1 MKRLTIGILAH
12 VDSGKT
18 TLSEGLLYCAGM
30 LRKLGR
36 VDHGDAFLDTHALEK
51 SRGIT
56 IFSKQARL
64 LYGDCEF
71 TLLDTPGHVDFS
83 TEAERTLSVLDY
95 ALLVVSGSEGIQ
107 PHTETLFKLLCRYG
121 VPTFVFIN
129 KMDISH
135 LSRQEL
141 MGGLKRLGDGFIDFS
156 DDVPKDEFYDGLAMC
171 SEDMMEQYLDTGTV
185 PADTIRQSIRQRQV
199 FPCFFGSALKLEGI
213 KELLAGLEEYTTEP
227 PRGDEFGARIFKLSD
242 DPQGARLT
250 HMKITSGCLKVKDV
264 LHGSGWAEKADQIRI
279 YSGAKYQTVDQA
291 PAGMVCAVTGLT
303 SAHPGDGLGAE
314 AGAPS
319 PVLEPVLAYRA
330 VLPEGVDAHKALSAL
345 RKLEDADP
353 ALHVA
358 WNEGL
363 QEIRVQLMGEV
374 QLEIIQSLLKE
385 RFGLDIGFDQG
396 GILYKETITSTVEG
410 VGHYEPL
417 RHYAEVHLLLQ
428 PLEAGGGLVFSTG
441 CKEDELDK
449 NWQRLILTHLKEKTH
464 LGVLTGSPIT
474 DMSIT
479 LVAGKAHLK
488 HTEGG
493 DFRQATYRALRQGLM
508 QAESRLLEPWYS
520 FSLQVPQECVGR
532 AMNDLQTMGAS
543 FDPPEQ
549 RQEDAVISGTA
560 PVIKLQGYP
569 AVLTGYTKGRGRLS
583 CEGARYLP
591 CHNSDEVIAAI
602 GYNPESDTDN
612 PADSV
617 FCSHGA
623 GHTVKWNAVF
633 DNMHIPAVLRAKRE
647 PEHEQL
653 SAPILS
659 KSDEEELIRIYERTY
674 GPIRSNP
681 IAAFRPSVS
690 VQSQGFRLPEATE
703 TGPEYLLVDGYNIIF
718 AWDDLAAIAKED
730 MDLARSRL
738 VNLMCN
744 YRGLHRCEVILV
756 FDAYRIKGNTGSV
769 ETVNNI
775 SVVYTKEAETA
786 DSYIE
791 RTTHELSKNYRVQV
805 ATSDRMEQLII
816 IGNGAMRI
824 SADAFRKEVD
834 RTEAAMRELMAEKAN
849 GGQKL
854 MEGKISRDNKAW

>member
-83 TEAERTLSVLDY
+83 AEAERTLSVLDY

-107 PHTETLFKLLCRYG
+107 PHTETLFKLLCRYS

-141 MGGLKRLGDGFIDFS
+141 MGGLKRLGEGFIDFS

-185 PADTIRQSIRQRQV
+185 SADAIRQSIRQRQV

-213 KELLAGLEEYTTEP
+213 KELLAGLEEYTAEP
-227 PRGDEFGARIFKLSD
+227 PRGDEFGARVFKISD

-374 QLEIIQSLLKE
+374 QLEIVQSLLKE
-385 RFGLDIGFDQG
+385 RFGIDIGFDQG

-532 AMNDLQTMGAS
+532 AMNDLQAMGAI

-602 GYNPESDTDN
+602 GYDPESDTDN

-633 DNMHIPAVLRAKRE
+633 DNMHIPAVLRPKSE
-647 PEHEQL
+647 PEHEHA
-653 SAPILS
+653 APILS
-659 KSDEEELIRIYERTY
+659 RSDEEELIRIYERTY

-730 MDLARSRL
+730 MDLARSKL

-744 YRGLHRCEVILV
+744 YRGLHRCKVILV

-854 MEGKISRDNKAW
+854 MEGKISRDNKAE

>member
-18 TLSEGLLYCAGM
+18 TLSEGLLYCTGM

-83 TEAERTLSVLDY
+83 AEAERTLSVLDY

-141 MGGLKRLGDGFIDFS
+141 MGGLKKMGDGFIDFS

-227 PRGDEFGARIFKLSD
+227 PRGDEFGARIFKISD

-314 AGAPS
+314 AGAPF

-428 PLEAGGGLVFSTG
+428 PLDAGGGLVFSTG

-532 AMNDLQTMGAS
+532 AMNDLQAMGAS

-569 AVLTGYTKGRGRLS
+569 SVLTGYTKGRGRLS

-602 GYNPESDTDN
+602 GYDPESDTDN

-633 DNMHIPAVLRAKRE
+633 DNMHIPAVLRPKSE
-647 PEHEQL
+647 PEHEHA
-653 SAPILS
+653 APILS
-659 KSDEEELIRIYERTY
+659 RSDEEELIRIYERTY

-690 VQSQGFRLPEATE
+690 VQSQNSRLPEAAE

-744 YRGLHRCEVILV
+744 YRGLHRCEIILV

-854 MEGKISRDNKAW
+854 MEGKISRDNKAE

>member
-83 TEAERTLSVLDY
+83 AEAERTLSVLDY

-141 MGGLKRLGDGFIDFS
+141 MGGLKKMGDGFIDFS
-156 DDVPKDEFYDGLAMC
+156 DDVPKEEFYDGLAMC
-171 SEDMMEQYLDTGTV
+171 SEDMMERYLDTGTV
-185 PADTIRQSIRQRQV
+185 SADAIRQSIRQRQV

-303 SAHPGDGLGAE
+303 AAHPGDGLGAE

-374 QLEIIQSLLKE
+374 QLEIVQSLLKE

-532 AMNDLQTMGAS
+532 AMNDLQAMGAS

-602 GYNPESDTDN
+602 GYDPESDTDN

-633 DNMHIPAVLRAKRE
+633 DNMHIPAVLRPKHE
-647 PEHEQL
+647 PEHEHA
-653 SAPILS
+653 APILS

-744 YRGLHRCEVILV
+744 YRGLHRCEIILV

-854 MEGKISRDNKAW
+854 MEGKISRDNKTW

>member
-83 TEAERTLSVLDY
+83 AEAERTLSVLDY

-107 PHTETLFKLLCRYG
+107 PHTETLFKLLCRYS

-129 KMDISH
+129 KMDIAH

-141 MGGLKRLGDGFIDFS
+141 MGGLKKMGDGFIDFS
-156 DDVPKDEFYDGLAMC
+156 AGVPKEEFYDGLAMC

-185 PADTIRQSIRQRQV
+185 SADAIRQSIRQRQV

-213 KELLAGLEEYTTEP
+213 KELLAGLEEYTAEP
-227 PRGDEFGARIFKLSD
+227 PRGDEFGARVFKISD

-303 SAHPGDGLGAE
+303 AAHPGDGLGAE

-319 PVLEPVLAYRA
+319 PVLEPVLTYRA

-353 ALHVA
+353 AQHVT

-374 QLEIIQSLLKE
+374 QLEIVQSLLKE

-508 QAESRLLEPWYS
+508 QAESKLLEPWYS

-532 AMNDLQTMGAS
+532 AMNDLQAMGAS
-543 FDPPEQ
+543 FAPPEQ

-569 AVLTGYTKGRGRLS
+569 VVLTGYTKGRGRLS
-583 CEGARYLP
+583 CEGAKYLP

-602 GYNPESDTDN
+602 GYDPDSDTDN

-633 DNMHIPAVLRAKRE
+633 DNMHIPAVLRPKHE
-647 PEHEQL
+647 PEHEHA
-653 SAPILS
+653 APILS

-690 VQSQGFRLPEATE
+690 VQSQGFRLPEAAE

-730 MDLARSRL
+730 MDLARSKL

-744 YRGLHRCEVILV
+744 YGGLHRCDVILV
-756 FDAYRIKGNTGSV
+756 FDAYRIKGNAGSF
-769 ETVNNI
+769 EKVNNI

-834 RTEAAMRELMAEKAN
+834 RTEAVMRELMAEKAN

-854 MEGKISRDNKAW
+854 MEGKISRDNKT

>member
-1 MKRLTIGILAH
+1 
-12 VDSGKT
+12 
-18 TLSEGLLYCAGM
+18 
-30 LRKLGR
+30 
-36 VDHGDAFLDTHALEK
+36 
-51 SRGIT
+51 
-56 IFSKQARL
+56 
-64 LYGDCEF
+64 
-71 TLLDTPGHVDFS
+71 
-83 TEAERTLSVLDY
+83 
-95 ALLVVSGSEGIQ
+95 
-107 PHTETLFKLLCRYG
+107 HTETLFKLLCRYG

-141 MGGLKRLGDGFIDFS
+141 MGGLKKMGDGFIDFS
-156 DDVPKDEFYDGLAMC
+156 DDVPKEEFYDGLAMC

-185 PADTIRQSIRQRQV
+185 SADAIRQSIRQRQV

-227 PRGDEFGARIFKLSD
+227 HRGDEFGARIFKISD

-303 SAHPGDGLGAE
+303 AAHPGDGLGAE

-374 QLEIIQSLLKE
+374 QLEIVQSLLKE

-532 AMNDLQTMGAS
+532 AMNDLQAMGAI

-602 GYNPESDTDN
+602 GYDPESDTDN

-633 DNMHIPAVLRAKRE
+633 DNMHIPAVLRPKSE
-647 PEHEQL
+647 PEHEHA
-653 SAPILS
+653 APILS
-659 KSDEEELIRIYERTY
+659 RSDEEELIRIYERTY

-690 VQSQGFRLPEATE
+690 VQSQGFRLPEAAE

-854 MEGKISRDNKAW
+854 MEGKISRDNKTW

>member
-107 PHTETLFKLLCRYG
+107 PHTETLFKLLCRYS

-141 MGGLKRLGDGFIDFS
+141 MGGLKRLGEGFIDFS

-185 PADTIRQSIRQRQV
+185 PADAIRQSIRQRQV

-227 PRGDEFGARIFKLSD
+227 PRGDEFGARIFKISD

-374 QLEIIQSLLKE
+374 QLEIVQSLLKE

-532 AMNDLQTMGAS
+532 AMNDLQAMGAS
-543 FDPPEQ
+543 FAPPEQ

-602 GYNPESDTDN
+602 GYDPESDTDN

-633 DNMHIPAVLRAKRE
+633 DNMHIPAVLRPKSE
-647 PEHEQL
+647 PEHEHA
-653 SAPILS
+653 APILS

-854 MEGKISRDNKAW
+854 MEGKISRDNKAE

>member
-18 TLSEGLLYCAGM
+18 TLSEGLLYCTGM

-107 PHTETLFKLLCRYG
+107 PHTETLFKLLCRYS

-227 PRGDEFGARIFKLSD
+227 PRGDEFGARIFKISD

-314 AGAPS
+314 AGAPF

-353 ALHVA
+353 ALHMA

-374 QLEIIQSLLKE
+374 QLEIVQSLLKE

-532 AMNDLQTMGAS
+532 AMNDLQAMGAI

-602 GYNPESDTDN
+602 GYDPESDTDN

-633 DNMHIPAVLRAKRE
+633 DNMHIPAVLRPKSE
-647 PEHEQL
+647 PEHEHA
-653 SAPILS
+653 APILS
-659 KSDEEELIRIYERTY
+659 RSDEEELIRIYERTY

-744 YRGLHRCEVILV
+744 YRGLHRCEIILV

-854 MEGKISRDNKAW
+854 MEGKISRDNKTW

>member
-83 TEAERTLSVLDY
+83 AEAERTLSVLDY

-135 LSRQEL
+135 LSRQKL
-141 MGGLKRLGDGFIDFS
+141 MGGLKKMGDGFIDFS
-156 DDVPKDEFYDGLAMC
+156 DDVPKEEFYDGLAMC
-171 SEDMMEQYLDTGTV
+171 SEDMMERYLDTGTV
-185 PADTIRQSIRQRQV
+185 SADAIRQSIRQRQV

-213 KELLAGLEEYTTEP
+213 KELLAGLEEYTAEP
-227 PRGDEFGARIFKLSD
+227 PRGDEFGARVFKISD

-291 PAGMVCAVTGLT
+291 PAGMVCTVTGLT
-303 SAHPGDGLGAE
+303 AAHPGDGLGAE

-374 QLEIIQSLLKE
+374 QLEIVQSLLKE
-385 RFGLDIGFDQG
+385 RFGIDIDFDQG

-532 AMNDLQTMGAS
+532 AMNDLQAMGAS
-543 FDPPEQ
+543 FAPPEQ

-583 CEGARYLP
+583 CEGAKYLP

-602 GYNPESDTDN
+602 GYDPESDTDN

-633 DNMHIPAVLRAKRE
+633 DNMHIPAVLRPKSE
-647 PEHEQL
+647 PEHEHA
-653 SAPILS
+653 APILS

-690 VQSQGFRLPEATE
+690 VQSQGFRLPEAAE

-756 FDAYRIKGNTGSV
+756 FDAYRIKGNTGSF
-769 ETVNNI
+769 EKVNNI

-854 MEGKISRDNKAW
+854 MEGKISRDNKTW

>member
-18 TLSEGLLYCAGM
+18 TLSEGLLYCTGM

-83 TEAERTLSVLDY
+83 AEAERTLSVLDY

-107 PHTETLFKLLCRYG
+107 PHTETLFKLLCRYS

-227 PRGDEFGARIFKLSD
+227 PRGDEFGARIFKISD

-303 SAHPGDGLGAE
+303 AAHPGDGLGAE

-374 QLEIIQSLLKE
+374 QLEIVQSLLKE

-532 AMNDLQTMGAS
+532 AMNDLQAMGAI

-602 GYNPESDTDN
+602 GYDPESDTDN

-633 DNMHIPAVLRAKRE
+633 DNMHIPAVLRPKSE
-647 PEHEQL
+647 PEHEHA
-653 SAPILS
+653 APILS
-659 KSDEEELIRIYERTY
+659 RSDEEELIRIYERTY
-674 GPIRSNP
+674 GPIRSNS

-744 YRGLHRCEVILV
+744 YRGLHRCEIILV

-854 MEGKISRDNKAW
+854 MEGKISRDNKTW

>member
-30 LRKLGR
+30 LRKPGR

-83 TEAERTLSVLDY
+83 AEAERTLSVLDY

-156 DDVPKDEFYDGLAMC
+156 DDVPKEVFYDGLAMC

-185 PADTIRQSIRQRQV
+185 SADAIRQSIRQRQV

-227 PRGDEFGARIFKLSD
+227 HRGDEFGARIFKISD

-264 LHGSGWAEKADQIRI
+264 LHGSSWAEKADQIRI

-303 SAHPGDGLGAE
+303 AAHPGDGLGAE

-374 QLEIIQSLLKE
+374 QLEIVQSLLKE
-385 RFGLDIGFDQG
+385 RFGIDIDFDQG

-532 AMNDLQTMGAS
+532 AMNDLQAMGAS
-543 FDPPEQ
+543 FAPPEQ

-583 CEGARYLP
+583 CEGAKYLP

-602 GYNPESDTDN
+602 GYDPESDTDN

-633 DNMHIPAVLRAKRE
+633 DNMHIPAVLRPKSE
-647 PEHEQL
+647 PEHEHA
-653 SAPILS
+653 APILS

-690 VQSQGFRLPEATE
+690 VQSQGFRLPEAAE

-744 YRGLHRCEVILV
+744 YRGLHRCEIILV

-854 MEGKISRDNKAW
+854 MEGKISRDNKAE

>member
-83 TEAERTLSVLDY
+83 AEAERTLSVLDY

-156 DDVPKDEFYDGLAMC
+156 DDVPKEEFDDGLAMC

-185 PADTIRQSIRQRQV
+185 SADAIRQSIRQRQV

-213 KELLAGLEEYTTEP
+213 KELLAGLEEYTAEP
-227 PRGDEFGARIFKLSD
+227 PRGDEFGARVFKISD

-303 SAHPGDGLGAE
+303 AAHPGDGLGAE

-428 PLEAGGGLVFSTG
+428 PLEAGGGLVFSAG
-441 CKEDELDK
+441 CKEDDLDK

-532 AMNDLQTMGAS
+532 AMNDLQAMGAS

-602 GYNPESDTDN
+602 GYDPESDTDN

-633 DNMHIPAVLRAKRE
+633 DNMHIPAVLRPKSE
-647 PEHEQL
+647 PEHEHA
-653 SAPILS
+653 APILS
-659 KSDEEELIRIYERTY
+659 RSDEEELIRIYERTY

-690 VQSQGFRLPEATE
+690 VQSQGFRLPEAAE

-744 YRGLHRCEVILV
+744 YRGLHRCEIILV

-769 ETVNNI
+769 EKVNNI

-854 MEGKISRDNKAW
+854 MEGKISRDNKTW

>member
-83 TEAERTLSVLDY
+83 AEAERTLSVLDY

-141 MGGLKRLGDGFIDFS
+141 MGGLKKLGDGFIDFS
-156 DDVPKDEFYDGLAMC
+156 DDVPKEEFYDGLAMC

-185 PADTIRQSIRQRQV
+185 PADAIRQSIRQRQV
-199 FPCFFGSALKLEGI
+199 YPCFFGSALKLEGI

-227 PRGDEFGARIFKLSD
+227 HRGDEFGARVFKISD

-374 QLEIIQSLLKE
+374 QLEIVQSLLKE
-385 RFGLDIGFDQG
+385 RFGIDIGFDQG

-428 PLEAGGGLVFSTG
+428 PLDAGGGLVFSTG

-532 AMNDLQTMGAS
+532 AMNDLQAMGAS

-602 GYNPESDTDN
+602 GYDPESDTDN

-633 DNMHIPAVLRAKRE
+633 DNMHIPAVLRPKSE
-647 PEHEQL
+647 PEHEHA
-653 SAPILS
+653 APILS
-659 KSDEEELIRIYERTY
+659 RSDEEELIRIYERTY

-690 VQSQGFRLPEATE
+690 VQSQGFRLPEAAE

-756 FDAYRIKGNTGSV
+756 FDAYRIKGNTGSF
-769 ETVNNI
+769 EKVNNI

-854 MEGKISRDNKAW
+854 MEGKISRDNKTW

>member
-18 TLSEGLLYCAGM
+18 TLSEGLLYGAGM

-141 MGGLKRLGDGFIDFS
+141 MGGLKRLGEGFIDFS

-213 KELLAGLEEYTTEP
+213 KELLAGLKEYTTEP
-227 PRGDEFGARIFKLSD
+227 PRGDEFGARIFKISD

-303 SAHPGDGLGAE
+303 AAHPGDGLGAE

-319 PVLEPVLAYRA
+319 PVLEPVLAYRV

-374 QLEIIQSLLKE
+374 QLEIVQSLLKE

-417 RHYAEVHLLLQ
+417 RHYAEVHLLLK

-449 NWQRLILTHLKEKTH
+449 SWQRLILTHLKEKTH

-532 AMNDLQTMGAS
+532 AMNDLQAMGAS

-602 GYNPESDTDN
+602 GYDPESDTDN

-623 GHTVKWNAVF
+623 GHIVKWNAVF
-633 DNMHIPAVLRAKRE
+633 DNMHIPAVLRPKSE

-659 KSDEEELIRIYERTY
+659 RSDEEELIKIYERTY

-744 YRGLHRCEVILV
+744 YRGLHRCEIILV

-854 MEGKISRDNKAW
+854 MEGKISRDNKTW

>member
-18 TLSEGLLYCAGM
+18 TLSEGLLYGAGM

-83 TEAERTLSVLDY
+83 AEAERTLSVLDY

-227 PRGDEFGARIFKLSD
+227 HRGDKFGARVFKISD

-374 QLEIIQSLLKE
+374 QLEIVQSLLKE

-417 RHYAEVHLLLQ
+417 RHYAEVHLLLK

-532 AMNDLQTMGAS
+532 AMNDLQAMGAS

-569 AVLTGYTKGRGRLS
+569 SVLTGYTKGRGRLS
-583 CEGARYLP
+583 CAGARYLP

-602 GYNPESDTDN
+602 GYDPESDTDN

-633 DNMHIPAVLRAKRE
+633 DNMHIPAVLRPKSE
-647 PEHEQL
+647 PEHEHAAPNL
-653 SAPILS
+653 SR
-659 KSDEEELIRIYERTY
+659 SDEEELIRIYERTY

-690 VQSQGFRLPEATE
+690 VQSQGFRLPEAAE

-744 YRGLHRCEVILV
+744 YRGLHRCEIILV

-854 MEGKISRDNKAW
+854 MEGKISRDNKAE

>member
-83 TEAERTLSVLDY
+83 AEAERTLSVLDY

-107 PHTETLFKLLCRYG
+107 PHTETLFKLLCRYS

-141 MGGLKRLGDGFIDFS
+141 MGGLKKMGDGFIDFS
-156 DDVPKDEFYDGLAMC
+156 AGVPKEEFYDGLAMC

-185 PADTIRQSIRQRQV
+185 PADAIRQSIRQRQV

-213 KELLAGLEEYTTEP
+213 KELLAGLEEYTAEP
-227 PRGDEFGARIFKLSD
+227 PRGDEFGARVFKISD

-374 QLEIIQSLLKE
+374 QLEIVQSLLKE

-532 AMNDLQTMGAS
+532 AMNDLQAMGAI

-583 CEGARYLP
+583 CEGAKYLP

-602 GYNPESDTDN
+602 GYDPESDTDN

-633 DNMHIPAVLRAKRE
+633 DNMHIPAVLRPKHE
-647 PEHEQL
+647 PEHEHA
-653 SAPILS
+653 APILS
-659 KSDEEELIRIYERTY
+659 RSDEEELIRIYERTY

-744 YRGLHRCEVILV
+744 YRGLHRCEIILV

-854 MEGKISRDNKAW
+854 MEGKISRDNKAE

>member
-18 TLSEGLLYCAGM
+18 TLSEGLLYGAGM

-107 PHTETLFKLLCRYG
+107 PHTETLFKLLCRYS

-141 MGGLKRLGDGFIDFS
+141 MGGLKRLGEGFIDFS

-185 PADTIRQSIRQRQV
+185 PADAIRQSIRQRQV

-213 KELLAGLEEYTTEP
+213 KELLASLEEYTTEP

-303 SAHPGDGLGAE
+303 AAHPGDGLGAE

-374 QLEIIQSLLKE
+374 QLEIVQSLLKE
-385 RFGLDIGFDQG
+385 RFGIDIDFDQG

-520 FSLQVPQECVGR
+520 FSLLVPQECVGR
-532 AMNDLQTMGAS
+532 AMNDLQAMGAS
-543 FDPPEQ
+543 FAPPEQ

-583 CEGARYLP
+583 CEGAKYLP

-602 GYNPESDTDN
+602 GYDPESDTDN

-633 DNMHIPAVLRAKRE
+633 DNMHIPAVLRPKSE

-653 SAPILS
+653 SVPILS
-659 KSDEEELIRIYERTY
+659 RSDEEELIRIYERTY

-730 MDLARSRL
+730 MDLARSKL

-744 YRGLHRCEVILV
+744 YRGLHRCKVILV

-854 MEGKISRDNKAW
+854 MEGKISRDNKAE

>member
-83 TEAERTLSVLDY
+83 AEAERTLSVLDY

-107 PHTETLFKLLCRYG
+107 PHTETLFKLLCRYS

-129 KMDISH
+129 KMDMSH
-135 LSRQEL
+135 LSHQEL
-141 MGGLKRLGDGFIDFS
+141 MGGLKKMGDGFIDFS
-156 DDVPKDEFYDGLAMC
+156 AGVPKEEFYDGLAMC
-171 SEDMMEQYLDTGTV
+171 SEDMMERYLDTGTV
-185 PADTIRQSIRQRQV
+185 SADAIRQSIRQRQV

-227 PRGDEFGARIFKLSD
+227 HRGDEFGARIFKISD

-303 SAHPGDGLGAE
+303 AAHPGDGLGAE

-374 QLEIIQSLLKE
+374 QLEIVQSLLKE

-532 AMNDLQTMGAS
+532 AMNDLQAMGAS

-602 GYNPESDTDN
+602 GYDPESDTDN

-633 DNMHIPAVLRAKRE
+633 DNMHIPAVLRPKSE
-647 PEHEQL
+647 PEHEHA
-653 SAPILS
+653 APILS
-659 KSDEEELIRIYERTY
+659 RSDEEELIRIYERTY

-744 YRGLHRCEVILV
+744 YRGLHRCEIILV

-854 MEGKISRDNKAW
+854 MEGKISRDNKTW

>member
-18 TLSEGLLYCAGM
+18 TLSEGLLYCTGM

-83 TEAERTLSVLDY
+83 AEAERTLSVLDY

-141 MGGLKRLGDGFIDFS
+141 MGGLKRLGEGFIDFS

-227 PRGDEFGARIFKLSD
+227 PRGDEFGARIFKISD

-314 AGAPS
+314 AGAPF

-385 RFGLDIGFDQG
+385 RFGIDIGFDQG

-532 AMNDLQTMGAS
+532 AMNDLQAMGAS
-543 FDPPEQ
+543 FAPPEQ

-602 GYNPESDTDN
+602 GYDPESDTDN

-647 PEHEQL
+647 PEHEHA
-653 SAPILS
+653 APILS

-703 TGPEYLLVDGYNIIF
+703 TEPEYLLVDGYNIIF

-744 YRGLHRCEVILV
+744 YRGLHRCEIILV

-854 MEGKISRDNKAW
+854 MEGKISRDNKTW

>member
-83 TEAERTLSVLDY
+83 AEAERTLSVLDY

-107 PHTETLFKLLCRYG
+107 PHTETLFKLLCRYS

-141 MGGLKRLGDGFIDFS
+141 MGGLKKMGDGFIDFS
-156 DDVPKDEFYDGLAMC
+156 AGVPKEEFYDGLAMC

-185 PADTIRQSIRQRQV
+185 SADAIRQSIRQRQV
-199 FPCFFGSALKLEGI
+199 FPCFFGSAL
-213 KELLAGLEEYTTEP
+213 
-227 PRGDEFGARIFKLSD
+227 
-242 DPQGARLT
+242 
-250 HMKITSGCLKVKDV
+250 
-264 LHGSGWAEKADQIRI
+264 
-279 YSGAKYQTVDQA
+279 
-291 PAGMVCAVTGLT
+291 
-303 SAHPGDGLGAE
+303 
-314 AGAPS
+314 
-319 PVLEPVLAYRA
+319 
-330 VLPEGVDAHKALSAL
+330 
-345 RKLEDADP
+345 
-353 ALHVA
+353 
-358 WNEGL
+358 
-363 QEIRVQLMGEV
+363 
-374 QLEIIQSLLKE
+374 
-385 RFGLDIGFDQG
+385 
-396 GILYKETITSTVEG
+396 
-410 VGHYEPL
+410 
-417 RHYAEVHLLLQ
+417 
-428 PLEAGGGLVFSTG
+428 
-441 CKEDELDK
+441 
-449 NWQRLILTHLKEKTH
+449 
-464 LGVLTGSPIT
+464 
-474 DMSIT
+474 
-479 LVAGKAHLK
+479 
-488 HTEGG
+488 
-493 DFRQATYRALRQGLM
+493 
-508 QAESRLLEPWYS
+508 
-520 FSLQVPQECVGR
+520 
-532 AMNDLQTMGAS
+532 
-543 FDPPEQ
+543 
-549 RQEDAVISGTA
+549 
-560 PVIKLQGYP
+560 KLQGYP

-583 CEGARYLP
+583 CEGAKYFP

-602 GYNPESDTDN
+602 GYDPESDTDN

-633 DNMHIPAVLRAKRE
+633 DNMHIPAVLRPKHE
-647 PEHEQL
+647 PEHEHA
-653 SAPILS
+653 APILS
-659 KSDEEELIRIYERTY
+659 KSDEEKLIRIYERTY

-690 VQSQGFRLPEATE
+690 VQSQGFRLPEAAE

-756 FDAYRIKGNTGSV
+756 FDAYRIKGNTGSF
-769 ETVNNI
+769 EKVNNI

-834 RTEAAMRELMAEKAN
+834 RTEAVMQELMAEKAN

-854 MEGKISRDNKAW
+854 MEGKISRDNKTW

>member
-83 TEAERTLSVLDY
+83 AEAERTLSVLDY

-107 PHTETLFKLLCRYG
+107 PHTETLFKLLCRYS

-185 PADTIRQSIRQRQV
+185 SADAIRQSIRQRQV

-213 KELLAGLEEYTTEP
+213 KELLAGLEEYTAEP
-227 PRGDEFGARIFKLSD
+227 PRGDEFGARVFKISD

-303 SAHPGDGLGAE
+303 AAHPGDGLGAE

-353 ALHVA
+353 ALHVT

-374 QLEIIQSLLKE
+374 QLEIVQSLLKE
-385 RFGLDIGFDQG
+385 RFGIDIGFDQG

-532 AMNDLQTMGAS
+532 AMNDLQAMGAS

-602 GYNPESDTDN
+602 GYDPESDTDN

-633 DNMHIPAVLRAKRE
+633 DNMHIPAVLRPKSE
-647 PEHEQL
+647 PEHEHA
-653 SAPILS
+653 APILS
-659 KSDEEELIRIYERTY
+659 RSDEEELIRIYERTY

-854 MEGKISRDNKAW
+854 MEGKISRDNKAE

>member
-83 TEAERTLSVLDY
+83 AEAERTLSVLDY

-141 MGGLKRLGDGFIDFS
+141 MGGLKKMGDGFIDFS

-227 PRGDEFGARIFKLSD
+227 PRGDEFGARIFKISD

-303 SAHPGDGLGAE
+303 AAHPGDGLGAE

-374 QLEIIQSLLKE
+374 QLEIVQSLLKE

-532 AMNDLQTMGAS
+532 AMNDLQAMGAS

-569 AVLTGYTKGRGRLS
+569 SVLTGYTKGRGRLS

-602 GYNPESDTDN
+602 GYDPESDTDN

-633 DNMHIPAVLRAKRE
+633 DNMHIPAVLRPKSE
-647 PEHEQL
+647 PEHEHA
-653 SAPILS
+653 APILS
-659 KSDEEELIRIYERTY
+659 RSDEEELIRIYERTY

-744 YRGLHRCEVILV
+744 YRGLHRCEIILV

-854 MEGKISRDNKAW
+854 MEGKISRDNKAE

>member
-83 TEAERTLSVLDY
+83 AEAERTLSVLDY

-107 PHTETLFKLLCRYG
+107 PHTETLFKLLCRYS

-141 MGGLKRLGDGFIDFS
+141 MGGLKRLGEGFIDFS

-185 PADTIRQSIRQRQV
+185 PADAIRQSIRQRQV

-227 PRGDEFGARIFKLSD
+227 PRGDEFGARVFKISD

-303 SAHPGDGLGAE
+303 AAHPGDGLGAE

-374 QLEIIQSLLKE
+374 QLEIVQSLLKE

-532 AMNDLQTMGAS
+532 AMNDLQAMGAS

-602 GYNPESDTDN
+602 GYDPESDTDN

-633 DNMHIPAVLRAKRE
+633 DNMHIPAVLRPKSE
-647 PEHEQL
+647 PEHEHA
-653 SAPILS
+653 APILS
-659 KSDEEELIRIYERTY
+659 RSDEEELIRIYERTY

-690 VQSQGFRLPEATE
+690 VQSQGFRLPEAAE

-854 MEGKISRDNKAW
+854 MEGKISRDNKTW

>member
-83 TEAERTLSVLDY
+83 AEAERTLSVLDY

-185 PADTIRQSIRQRQV
+185 PADAIRQSIRQRQV

-227 PRGDEFGARIFKLSD
+227 PRGDEFGARIFKISD

-303 SAHPGDGLGAE
+303 AAHPGDGLGAE

-374 QLEIIQSLLKE
+374 QLEIVQSLLKE

-532 AMNDLQTMGAS
+532 AMNDLQAMGAS

-583 CEGARYLP
+583 CEGAKYLP

-602 GYNPESDTDN
+602 GYDPESDTDN

-633 DNMHIPAVLRAKRE
+633 DNMHIPAVLRPKSE
-647 PEHEQL
+647 PEHEHA
-653 SAPILS
+653 APILS

-690 VQSQGFRLPEATE
+690 VQSQGFRLPEAAE

-769 ETVNNI
+769 EKVNNI

-854 MEGKISRDNKAW
+854 MEGKISRDNKAE

>member
-18 TLSEGLLYCAGM
+18 TLSEGLLYGAGM

-141 MGGLKRLGDGFIDFS
+141 MGGLKRLGEGFIDFS

-185 PADTIRQSIRQRQV
+185 PADAIRQSIRQRQV

-227 PRGDEFGARIFKLSD
+227 PRGDEFGARIFKISD

-303 SAHPGDGLGAE
+303 AAHPGDGLGAE

-319 PVLEPVLAYRA
+319 PVLEPVLAYRT
-330 VLPEGVDAHKALSAL
+330 VLPEGVDAHKTLSAL

-532 AMNDLQTMGAS
+532 AMNDLQAMGAS

-602 GYNPESDTDN
+602 GYDPESDTDN

-633 DNMHIPAVLRAKRE
+633 DNMHIPAVLRPKSE
-647 PEHEQL
+647 PEHEHA
-653 SAPILS
+653 APILS
-659 KSDEEELIRIYERTY
+659 RSDEEELIRIYERTY

-730 MDLARSRL
+730 MDLARSKL

-744 YRGLHRCEVILV
+744 YRGLHRCKVILV

-854 MEGKISRDNKAW
+854 MEGKISRDNKAE

>member
-141 MGGLKRLGDGFIDFS
+141 MGGLKKMGDGFIDFS

-227 PRGDEFGARIFKLSD
+227 PRGDEFGARIFKISD

-303 SAHPGDGLGAE
+303 AAHPGDGLGAE

-374 QLEIIQSLLKE
+374 QLEIVQSLLKE
-385 RFGLDIGFDQG
+385 RFGIDIGFDQG

-532 AMNDLQTMGAS
+532 AMNDLQAMGAS

-602 GYNPESDTDN
+602 GYDPESDTDN

-633 DNMHIPAVLRAKRE
+633 DNMHIPAVLRPKSE
-647 PEHEQL
+647 PEHEHA
-653 SAPILS
+653 APILS
-659 KSDEEELIRIYERTY
+659 RSDEEELIRIYERTY

-690 VQSQGFRLPEATE
+690 VQSQGFRLPEAAE

-744 YRGLHRCEVILV
+744 YRGLHRCEIILV

-854 MEGKISRDNKAW
+854 MEGKISRDNKAE

>member
-83 TEAERTLSVLDY
+83 AEAERTLSVLDY

-107 PHTETLFKLLCRYG
+107 PHTETLFKLLCRYS

-129 KMDISH
+129 KMDIAH

-141 MGGLKRLGDGFIDFS
+141 MGGLKKMGDGFIDFS
-156 DDVPKDEFYDGLAMC
+156 AGVPKEEFHDGLAMC

-185 PADTIRQSIRQRQV
+185 SADAIRQSIRQRQV

-213 KELLAGLEEYTTEP
+213 KELLAGLEEYTAEP
-227 PRGDEFGARIFKLSD
+227 PRGDEFGARVFKISD

-303 SAHPGDGLGAE
+303 AAHPGDGLGAE

-353 ALHVA
+353 ALHVT

-374 QLEIIQSLLKE
+374 QLEIVQSLLKE

-508 QAESRLLEPWYS
+508 QAESKLLEPWYS

-532 AMNDLQTMGAS
+532 AMNDLQAMGAS
-543 FDPPEQ
+543 FAPPEQ

-583 CEGARYLP
+583 CEGTKYLP

-602 GYNPESDTDN
+602 GYDPESDTDN

-633 DNMHIPAVLRAKRE
+633 DNMHIPAVLRPKHE
-647 PEHEQL
+647 PEHEY
-653 SAPILS
+653 AVPILS

-690 VQSQGFRLPEATE
+690 VQSQGFRLPEAAE

-730 MDLARSRL
+730 MDLARSKL

-756 FDAYRIKGNTGSV
+756 FDAYRIKGNIGSF
-769 ETVNNI
+769 EKVNNI

-834 RTEAAMRELMAEKAN
+834 RTEAVMRELMTEKAN

-854 MEGKISRDNKAW
+854 MEGKISRDNKT

>member
-83 TEAERTLSVLDY
+83 AEAERTLSVLDY

-107 PHTETLFKLLCRYG
+107 PHTETLFKLLCRYS

-135 LSRQEL
+135 LSRQKL
-141 MGGLKRLGDGFIDFS
+141 MGGLKKMGDGFIDFS
-156 DDVPKDEFYDGLAMC
+156 DDVPKEEFYDGLAMC

-213 KELLAGLEEYTTEP
+213 KELLASLEEYTTEP

-374 QLEIIQSLLKE
+374 QLEIVQSLLKE
-385 RFGLDIGFDQG
+385 RFGIDIDFDQG

-532 AMNDLQTMGAS
+532 AMNDLQAMGAS

-602 GYNPESDTDN
+602 GYDPESDTDN

-623 GHTVKWNAVF
+623 GHIVKWNAVF
-633 DNMHIPAVLRAKRE
+633 DNMHIPAVLRAKRD
-647 PEHEQL
+647 PEHEHA
-653 SAPILS
+653 APILS
-659 KSDEEELIRIYERTY
+659 RSDEEELIRIYERTY

-854 MEGKISRDNKAW
+854 MEGKISRDNKAE

>member
-30 LRKLGR
+30 LRRLGR

-83 TEAERTLSVLDY
+83 AEAERTLSVLDY

-107 PHTETLFKLLCRYG
+107 PHTETLFRLLCRYG

-135 LSRQEL
+135 LSRKEL
-141 MGGLKRLGDGFIDFS
+141 MDGLKRLGDGFVDFS
-156 DDVPKDEFYDGLAMC
+156 DDVPREEFYDGLAMC
-171 SEDMMEQYLDTGTV
+171 GEEMMEQYLDAGAV
-185 PADTIRQSIRQRQV
+185 PADAIRRAIIRRQA
-199 FPCFFGSALKLEGI
+199 FPCFFGSALKLEGV
-213 KELLAGLEEYTTEP
+213 KELLAGLEEYTAEP
-227 PRGDEFGARIFKLSD
+227 PRGDEFGARVFKISD

-250 HMKITSGCLKVKDV
+250 HMKITSGCLRVKD
-264 LHGSGWAEKADQIRI
+264 LLRGGGWAEKADQIRI
-279 YSGAKYQTVDQA
+279 YSGAKYQTADQA
-291 PAGMVCAVTGLT
+291 PAGTVCAVTGLT
-303 SAHPGDGLGAE
+303 AARPGDGLGAE

-330 VLPEGVDAHKALSAL
+330 VLPEGVDAHRALSAL

-353 ALHVA
+353 ALRVA
-358 WNEGL
+358 WNERL

-396 GILYKETITSTVEG
+396 GILYKETIASTVEG

-428 PLEAGGGLVFSTG
+428 PLESGGGLAFSTD
-441 CKEDELDK
+441 CREDELDK
-449 NWQRLILTHLKEKTH
+449 SWQRLILSHLKEKTH

-474 DMSIT
+474 DMSVT

-493 DFRQATYRALRQGLM
+493 DFRQAAYRAVRQGLM

-532 AMNDLQTMGAS
+532 AMNDLQAMGAS
-543 FDPPEQ
+543 FDAPEQ
-549 RQEDAVISGTA
+549 RQECAVISGIA

-583 CEGARYLP
+583 CEGAKYLP

-602 GYNPESDTDN
+602 GYDPESDTDN

-633 DNMHIPAVLRAKRE
+633 DNMHIPAVLRPRRE
-647 PEHEQL
+647 PERQQL
-653 SAPILS
+653 SAPVLS

-681 IAAFRPSVS
+681 IAAFRPSAS
-690 VQSQGFRLPEATE
+690 AQSRDFRFPGAAE

-744 YRGLHRCEVILV
+744 YKGLHRCEVILV

-769 ETVNNI
+769 ERVNNI

-791 RTTHELSKNYRVQV
+791 RATHELSKSCRVQV

-824 SADAFRKEVD
+824 SADAFRKEVEC
-834 RTEAAMRELMAEKAN
+834 TEAAMRELMAEKA

-854 MEGKISRDNKAW
+854 MEGKISRDNKAE

>member
-83 TEAERTLSVLDY
+83 AEAERTLSVLDY

-107 PHTETLFKLLCRYG
+107 PHTETLFKLLCRYS

-156 DDVPKDEFYDGLAMC
+156 DDVPKDELYDGLAMC
-171 SEDMMEQYLDTGTV
+171 SEDMMERYLDTGTV
-185 PADTIRQSIRQRQV
+185 SADAIRQSIRQRQV

-213 KELLAGLEEYTTEP
+213 KELLAGLEEYTAEP
-227 PRGDEFGARIFKLSD
+227 PRGDEFGARVFKISD

-374 QLEIIQSLLKE
+374 QLEIVQSLLKE
-385 RFGLDIGFDQG
+385 RFGIDIDFDQG

-532 AMNDLQTMGAS
+532 AMNDLQAMGAS
-543 FDPPEQ
+543 FAPPEQ

-602 GYNPESDTDN
+602 GYDPESDTDN

-633 DNMHIPAVLRAKRE
+633 DNMHIPAVLRPKSE
-647 PEHEQL
+647 PEHEHA
-653 SAPILS
+653 APILS

-690 VQSQGFRLPEATE
+690 VQSQGFRLPEAAE

-756 FDAYRIKGNTGSV
+756 FDAYRIKGNTGSF
-769 ETVNNI
+769 EKVNNI

-854 MEGKISRDNKAW
+854 MEGKISRDNKTW

>member
-83 TEAERTLSVLDY
+83 AETERTLSVLDY

-107 PHTETLFKLLCRYG
+107 PHTETLFKLLCRYS

-129 KMDISH
+129 KMDIAH

-141 MGGLKRLGDGFIDFS
+141 MGGLKKMGDCFIDFS
-156 DDVPKDEFYDGLAMC
+156 AGVPKEEFYDGLAMC

-185 PADTIRQSIRQRQV
+185 PADAIRQSIRQRQV

-213 KELLAGLEEYTTEP
+213 KELLAGLEEYTAEP
-227 PRGDEFGARIFKLSD
+227 PRGAEFGARVFKISD
-242 DPQGARLT
+242 DHQGARLT

-303 SAHPGDGLGAE
+303 AAHPGDGLGAE

-330 VLPEGVDAHKALSAL
+330 VLPESVDAHKALSAL

-353 ALHVA
+353 ALHVT

-374 QLEIIQSLLKE
+374 QLEIVQSLLKE

-532 AMNDLQTMGAS
+532 AMNDLQAMGAS
-543 FDPPEQ
+543 FAPPEQ

-583 CEGARYLP
+583 CEGAKYFP

-602 GYNPESDTDN
+602 GYDPESDTDN

-633 DNMHIPAVLRAKRE
+633 DNMHIPAVLRPKHE
-647 PEHEQL
+647 PEHEY
-653 SAPILS
+653 AVPILS

-674 GPIRSNP
+674 GPIRRDPVSAMRTVKRREP
-681 IAAFRPSVS
+681 SETHSPRRAARP
-690 VQSQGFRLPEATE
+690 QLE
-703 TGPEYLLVDGYNIIF
+703 GPEHLLVDGYNVIF
-718 AWDDLAAIAKED
+718 AWDELKELAADNLDAARARL
-730 MDLARSRL
+730 MDIL
-738 VNLMCN
+738 CN
-744 YRGLHRCEVILV
+744 YAGYKQCVPILV
-756 FDAYRIKGNTGSV
+756 FDAYKVKGGVREV
-769 ETVNNI
+769 ERYHNLY
-775 SVVYTKEAETA
+775 VVYTKEAETA
-786 DSYIE
+786 DMYIE
-791 RTTHELSKNYRVQV
+791 KTTHEIARRFRTRVV
-805 ATSDRMEQLII
+805 TSDTTEQLII
-816 IGNGAMRI
+816 LGNGAMRI
-824 SADAFRKEVD
+824 SSQAFEQEV
-834 RTEAAMRELMAEKAN
+834 RAVEAEIREFLM
-849 GGQKL
+849 
-854 MEGKISRDNKAW
+854 

>member
-141 MGGLKRLGDGFIDFS
+141 MGGLKKMGDGFIDFS
-156 DDVPKDEFYDGLAMC
+156 DDVPKDEFYDGLAVC

-213 KELLAGLEEYTTEP
+213 KELLASLEEYTTEP
-227 PRGDEFGARIFKLSD
+227 PRGDEFGARIFKISD

-374 QLEIIQSLLKE
+374 QLEIVQSLLKE
-385 RFGLDIGFDQG
+385 RFGIDIGFDQG

-532 AMNDLQTMGAS
+532 AMNDLQAMGAS

-602 GYNPESDTDN
+602 GYDPESDTDN

-633 DNMHIPAVLRAKRE
+633 DNMHIPAVLRPKSE
-647 PEHEQL
+647 PEHEHA
-653 SAPILS
+653 APILS
-659 KSDEEELIRIYERTY
+659 RSDEEELIRIYERTY

-744 YRGLHRCEVILV
+744 YRGLHRCEIILV

-854 MEGKISRDNKAW
+854 MEGKISRDNKTW

>member
-83 TEAERTLSVLDY
+83 AEAERTLSVLDY

-107 PHTETLFKLLCRYG
+107 PHTETLFKLLCRYS

-141 MGGLKRLGDGFIDFS
+141 MGGLKKMGDGFIDFS
-156 DDVPKDEFYDGLAMC
+156 DDVPKEEFYDGLAMC

-185 PADTIRQSIRQRQV
+185 SADAIRQSIRQRQV

-227 PRGDEFGARIFKLSD
+227 PRGDEFGARIFKISD

-374 QLEIIQSLLKE
+374 QLEIVQSLLKE

-532 AMNDLQTMGAS
+532 AMNDLQAMGAS

-602 GYNPESDTDN
+602 GYDPESDTDN

-633 DNMHIPAVLRAKRE
+633 DNMHIPAVLRPKSE
-647 PEHEQL
+647 PEHEHA
-653 SAPILS
+653 APILS
-659 KSDEEELIRIYERTY
+659 RSDEEELIRIYERTY

-854 MEGKISRDNKAW
+854 MEGKISRDNKTW

>member
-30 LRKLGR
+30 LRRLGR
-36 VDHGDAFLDTHALEK
+36 VDHGNAFLDTHSLEK

-64 LYGDCEF
+64 LYEDCEF

-83 TEAERTLSVLDY
+83 AEAERTLSVLDY

-107 PHTETLFKLLCRYG
+107 PHTETLFRLLGRYG
-121 VPTFVFIN
+121 VPAFVFIN

-141 MGGLKRLGDGFIDFS
+141 LSGLKGLGEGFIDFS
-156 DDVPKDEFYDGLAMC
+156 GDIPCEELYDGLAMC
-171 SEDMMEQYLDTGTV
+171 SEDMMEQYLDTGTIQ
-185 PADTIRQSIRQRQV
+185 ADTIRRSIRNRQV

-213 KELLAGLEEYTTEP
+213 KELLAGLAEYTTEP
-227 PRGDEFGARIFKLSD
+227 PRGDEFGARIFKISD

-250 HMKITSGCLKVKDV
+250 HMKITSGCLRVKDV
-264 LHGSGWAEKADQIRI
+264 LRGSGWAEKADQLRI
-279 YSGAKYQTVDQA
+279 YSGERYQIADQV
-291 PAGMVCAVTGLT
+291 PAGTVCAVTGLA
-303 SAHPGDGLGAE
+303 SAHAGDGLGNE

-319 PVLEPVLAYRA
+319 PMLEPVLAYRA
-330 VLPEGVDAHKALSAL
+330 VLPEGTDAHRVLSAL
-345 RKLEDADP
+345 RKLDDADP

-358 WNEGL
+358 WNERL

-396 GILYKETITSTVEG
+396 GILYKETIASTVEG

-428 PLEAGGGLVFSTG
+428 PLEPGGGLVFSAS
-441 CKEDELDK
+441 CREDELDK
-449 NWQRLILTHLKEKTH
+449 SWQRLILAHLKEKTH
-464 LGVLTGSPIT
+464 QGVLTGSPIT
-474 DMSIT
+474 DMSVT

-493 DFRQATYRALRQGLM
+493 DFRQAAYRALRQGLM

-520 FSLQVPQECVGR
+520 FSLQIPQECIGR
-532 AMNDLQTMGAS
+532 AMNDLQAMGAS

-549 RQEDAVISGTA
+549 RQGEAVISGIA
-560 PVIKLQGYP
+560 PVIKLRGYP
-569 AVLTGYTKGRGRLS
+569 TVLTGYTKGRGRLS
-583 CEGARYLP
+583 CEGVKYLP
-591 CHNSDEVIAAI
+591 CHNSDEVIASI
-602 GYNPESDTDN
+602 GYYPESDTDN

-623 GHTVKWNAVF
+623 GHTVKWTDVF
-633 DNMHIPAVLRAKRE
+633 DNMHIPAVLRQKRE
-647 PEHEQL
+647 PESEQA
-653 SAPILS
+653 APILS

-690 VQSQGFRLPEATE
+690 VRTEDIRLSEAAE
-703 TGPEYLLVDGYNIIF
+703 TGPKYLLIDGYNIIF

-775 SVVYTKEAETA
+775 NVVYTKEAETA

-791 RTTHELSKNYRVQV
+791 RTTHELSKSYRVQV

-824 SADAFRKEVD
+824 SADAFKKEVD
-834 RTEAAMRELMAEKAN
+834 RTEAAIRELMAEKTG

-854 MEGKISRDNKAW
+854 MEGRISRDS

>member
-18 TLSEGLLYCAGM
+18 TLSEGLLYGAGM

-107 PHTETLFKLLCRYG
+107 PHTETLFKLLCRYS

-141 MGGLKRLGDGFIDFS
+141 MGGLKRLGEGFIDFS

-227 PRGDEFGARIFKLSD
+227 PRGDEFGARIFKISD

-303 SAHPGDGLGAE
+303 AAHPGDGLGAE

-374 QLEIIQSLLKE
+374 QLEIVQSLLKE

-532 AMNDLQTMGAS
+532 AMNDLQAMGAS

-602 GYNPESDTDN
+602 GYDPESDTDN

-633 DNMHIPAVLRAKRE
+633 DNMHIPAVLRPKSE
-647 PEHEQL
+647 PEHEHA
-653 SAPILS
+653 APILS
-659 KSDEEELIRIYERTY
+659 RSDEEELIRIYERTY

-730 MDLARSRL
+730 MDLARSKL

-744 YRGLHRCEVILV
+744 YRGLHRCKVILV

-854 MEGKISRDNKAW
+854 MEGKISRDNKAE

>member
-83 TEAERTLSVLDY
+83 AEAERTLSVLDY

-141 MGGLKRLGDGFIDFS
+141 MGGLKRLGEGFIDFS

-532 AMNDLQTMGAS
+532 AMNDLQAMGAS

-602 GYNPESDTDN
+602 GYDPESDTDN

-633 DNMHIPAVLRAKRE
+633 DNMHIPAVLRPKSE
-647 PEHEQL
+647 PEHEHA
-653 SAPILS
+653 APILS
-659 KSDEEELIRIYERTY
+659 RSDEEELIRIYERTY

-744 YRGLHRCEVILV
+744 YRGLHRCEIILV

-854 MEGKISRDNKAW
+854 MEGKISRDNKTW

>member
-83 TEAERTLSVLDY
+83 AEAERTLSVLDY

-107 PHTETLFKLLCRYG
+107 PHTETLFKLLCRYS

-135 LSRQEL
+135 LSRQKL
-141 MGGLKRLGDGFIDFS
+141 MGGLKKMGDGFIDFS
-156 DDVPKDEFYDGLAMC
+156 AGVPKEEFYDGLAMC
-171 SEDMMEQYLDTGTV
+171 SEDMMERYLDTGTV
-185 PADTIRQSIRQRQV
+185 PADAIRQSIRQRQV

-227 PRGDEFGARIFKLSD
+227 PRGDEFGARVFKISD

-374 QLEIIQSLLKE
+374 QLEIVQSLLKE
-385 RFGLDIGFDQG
+385 RFGIDIGFDQG

-532 AMNDLQTMGAS
+532 AMNDLQAMGAS
-543 FDPPEQ
+543 FAPPEQ

-583 CEGARYLP
+583 CEGAKYLP

-602 GYNPESDTDN
+602 GYDPESDTDN

-633 DNMHIPAVLRAKRE
+633 DNMHIPAVLRPKSE
-647 PEHEQL
+647 PEHEHA
-653 SAPILS
+653 APILS

-690 VQSQGFRLPEATE
+690 VQSQDFRLPEAAE

-730 MDLARSRL
+730 MDLARSKL

-769 ETVNNI
+769 EKVNNI

-834 RTEAAMRELMAEKAN
+834 RTEAVMRELMAEKAN
-849 GGQKL
+849 GRQKL
-854 MEGKISRDNKAW
+854 MEGKISRDNKTW

>member
-64 LYGDCEF
+64 LYGNCEF

-83 TEAERTLSVLDY
+83 AEAERTLSVLDY

-107 PHTETLFKLLCRYG
+107 PHTETLFKLLCRYS

-141 MGGLKRLGDGFIDFS
+141 MGGLKKMGDGFIDFS
-156 DDVPKDEFYDGLAMC
+156 AGVPKEEFYDGLAMC
-171 SEDMMEQYLDTGTV
+171 SEDMMERYLDTGTV
-185 PADTIRQSIRQRQV
+185 PADAIRQSIRQRQV

-213 KELLAGLEEYTTEP
+213 KELLAGLEEYTAEP
-227 PRGDEFGARIFKLSD
+227 PRGDEFGARVFKISD

-291 PAGMVCAVTGLT
+291 PAGMVCTVTGLT
-303 SAHPGDGLGAE
+303 AAHPGDGLGAE

-374 QLEIIQSLLKE
+374 QLEIVQSLLKE

-532 AMNDLQTMGAS
+532 AMNDLQAMGAS
-543 FDPPEQ
+543 FAPPEQ

-583 CEGARYLP
+583 CEGAKYLP

-602 GYNPESDTDN
+602 GYDPESDTDN

-633 DNMHIPAVLRAKRE
+633 DNMHIPAVLRPKHE
-647 PEHEQL
+647 PEHEHA
-653 SAPILS
+653 APILS

-744 YRGLHRCEVILV
+744 YRGLHRCEIILV

-854 MEGKISRDNKAW
+854 MEGKISRDNKTW

>member
-83 TEAERTLSVLDY
+83 AEAERTLSVLDY

-107 PHTETLFKLLCRYG
+107 PHTETLFKLLCRYS

-141 MGGLKRLGDGFIDFS
+141 MGGLKKMGDGFIDFS

-185 PADTIRQSIRQRQV
+185 SADAIRQSIRQRQV

-227 PRGDEFGARIFKLSD
+227 PRGDEFGARIFKISD

-291 PAGMVCAVTGLT
+291 PAGMVCTVTGLT
-303 SAHPGDGLGAE
+303 AAHPGDGLGAE

-374 QLEIIQSLLKE
+374 QLEIVQSLLKE
-385 RFGLDIGFDQG
+385 RFGIDIGFDQG

-532 AMNDLQTMGAS
+532 AMNDLQAMGAS
-543 FDPPEQ
+543 FAPPEQ

-583 CEGARYLP
+583 CEGAKYLP

-602 GYNPESDTDN
+602 GYDPESDTDN

-633 DNMHIPAVLRAKRE
+633 DNMHIPAVLRPKSE
-647 PEHEQL
+647 PEHEHA
-653 SAPILS
+653 APILS

-690 VQSQGFRLPEATE
+690 VQSQGFRLPEAAE

-744 YRGLHRCEVILV
+744 YRGLHRCEIILV

-854 MEGKISRDNKAW
+854 MEGKISRDNKTW

>member
-83 TEAERTLSVLDY
+83 AEAERTLSVLDY

-107 PHTETLFKLLCRYG
+107 PHTETLFKLLCRYS

-135 LSRQEL
+135 LSRQKL
-141 MGGLKRLGDGFIDFS
+141 MGGLKKMGDGFIDFS
-156 DDVPKDEFYDGLAMC
+156 DDVPKEEFYDGLAMC

-185 PADTIRQSIRQRQV
+185 SADAIRQSIRQRQV

-227 PRGDEFGARIFKLSD
+227 PRGDEFGARIFKISD

-303 SAHPGDGLGAE
+303 AAHPGDGLGAE

-353 ALHVA
+353 ALHVT

-532 AMNDLQTMGAS
+532 AMNDLQAMGAS
-543 FDPPEQ
+543 FAPPEQ

-583 CEGARYLP
+583 CEGAKYLP

-602 GYNPESDTDN
+602 GYDPESDTDN

-633 DNMHIPAVLRAKRE
+633 DNMHIPAVLQPKSE
-647 PEHEQL
+647 PEHEH
-653 SAPILS
+653 ADPILS
-659 KSDEEELIRIYERTY
+659 RSDEEELIRIYERTY

-744 YRGLHRCEVILV
+744 YRGLHRCEIILV

-854 MEGKISRDNKAW
+854 MEGKISRDNKTW